1 MGRLPSHSTVPV
13 SNSTDD
19 VFQLDFSPSK
29 LQQRIQQLLVP
40 ANHNIGPVIWEDSES
55 DVIVHVDTLRFAIKP
70 GLALFEIHLEAD
82 GIGLVP
88 MIVPFTIGR
97 NVTSA
102 SLVIS
107 TEHLPRGEQIMT
119 HRWGEIVQ
127 EHLWYALLEAG
138 EQLKNDQLKNIQDKN
153 QAAQTQA
160 IQISGI
166 YSDGKSISY
175 LYSEPVSVEEIK
187 VYAKAINDGLIPP
200 RNDNV
205 SLSPVHL
212 DCSSE
217 PPASNDEDTCKT
229 QPPTPQDPL
238 PVLIQLWREWL
249 ALIRQTLRFTKKLA
263 WVVVQLSKN
272 IKKK

>member
-1 MGRLPSHSTVPV
+1 MGRLPSHSTVQIP
-13 SNSTDD
+13 NSTDD

-55 DVIVHVDTLRFAIKP
+55 DVIVHIDTLRFAIKP

-82 GIGLVP
+82 DIGLVP

-102 SLVIS
+102 SLTVS
-107 TEHLPRGEQIMT
+107 TEHLPRGEQLMT

-138 EQLKNDQLKNIQDKN
+138 EQLKNDQLKNIRDKN
-153 QAAQTQA
+153 QAAQISG

-166 YSDGKSISY
+166 YSNGKSISY

-187 VYAKAINDGLIPP
+187 VYAKAIDDGLIPP
-200 RNDNV
+200 KDDNEI
-205 SLSPVHL
+205 LSPVHL
-212 DCSSE
+212 DCSSDQGPPDDETCESE
-217 PPASNDEDTCKT
+217 PPA
-229 QPPTPQDPL
+229 PQL
-238 PVLIQLWREWL
+238 PILIQLWREWL
-249 ALIRQTLRFTKKLA
+249 ALIRQTLRFAKKLA
-263 WVVVQLSKN
+263 WVAVQISKKL
-272 IKKK
+272 KKK

>member
-19 VFQLDFSPSK
+19 VFQLDYSPLK

-40 ANHNIGPVIWEDSES
+40 ANHDIGPVVWEDSES
-55 DVIVHVDTLRFAIKP
+55 EVIVHVDTLRFAIKS

-97 NVTSA
+97 DATSA
-102 SLVIS
+102 SLIIS
-107 TEHLPRGEQIMT
+107 TEHLPRGEQLMT

-138 EQLKNDQLKNIQDKN
+138 EQLKNDQLKNIEDKI
-153 QAAQTQA
+153 QAAQTHA
-160 IQISGI
+160 IKISGI
-166 YSDGKSISY
+166 YSNGKTISY
-175 LYSEPVSVEEIK
+175 LYSEPVSVEEIN
-187 VYAKAINDGLIPP
+187 VYAKAINNGLIPP
-200 RNDNV
+200 KNDNDL
-205 SLSPVHL
+205 LSPIHL

-217 PPASNDEDTCKT
+217 QPPSNDEGSCDTY
-229 QPPTPQDPL
+229 PPTHPDPL
-238 PVLIQLWREWL
+238 PVLIQLWREWI

-263 WVVVQLSKN
+263 WAVVQLSKN

>member
-19 VFQLDFSPSK
+19 VFQLDFSPRK

-40 ANHNIGPVIWEDSES
+40 ANHSIGPVIWEDSES

-102 SLVIS
+102 SLIIS
-107 TEHLPRGEQIMT
+107 TEHLPRGEQLMT

-138 EQLKNDQLKNIQDKN
+138 EQSKDDHLKNTQDKK
-153 QAAQTQA
+153 QDSKIRG
-160 IQISGI
+160 IQISRM
-166 YSDGKSISY
+166 YSKGKSIS
-175 LYSEPVSVEEIK
+175 
-187 VYAKAINDGLIPP
+187 
-200 RNDNV
+200 
-205 SLSPVHL
+205 
-212 DCSSE
+212 
-217 PPASNDEDTCKT
+217 
-229 QPPTPQDPL
+229 
-238 PVLIQLWREWL
+238 
-249 ALIRQTLRFTKKLA
+249 
-263 WVVVQLSKN
+263 
-272 IKKK
+272 